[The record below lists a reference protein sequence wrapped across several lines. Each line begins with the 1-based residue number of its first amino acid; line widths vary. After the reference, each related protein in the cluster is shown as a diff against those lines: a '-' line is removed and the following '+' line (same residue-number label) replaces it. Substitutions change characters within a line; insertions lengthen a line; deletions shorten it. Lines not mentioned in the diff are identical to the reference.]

1 MSQFVKIFSDF
12 ADRMDHMKDA
22 NKKTQFNWI
31 ANNQQVVPILL
42 YGAHSEKTLN
52 SNKLSLSCHP
62 VLD

>member
-42 YGAHSEKTLN
+42 YGAHSENPLN

>member
-1 MSQFVKIFSDF
+1 MSQFVKIFSDL
-12 ADRMDHMKDA
+12 ADHMDHMKDA
-22 NKKTQFNWI
+22 NKKTQFNGI

-42 YGAHSEKTLN
+42 YGARSVKILN